1 MKNVLRR
8 SAQALASRRS
18 VGLLLLAILLLIRV
32 WDPRPLEE
40 LRLRSFDFFQ
50 TTSPRDS
57 AVRPVVIVDIDE
69 NSLSAFGQW
78 PWPRT
83 ILADLLTRLYEWQAA
98 AIAFDVIFPEPDRSS
113 LNEAV
118 KHFRDLDDDTRG
130 RLLHLPSN
138 DEVFAQA
145 IGRGNVVLGQAGI
158 NAFHPR
164 SLEKP
169 PETAF
174 ATVGPD
180 PSPYLIA
187 FPYILRNLPKLEQAA
202 VGHGLISIRTER
214 DGMVRR
220 VPIVM
225 QAEDK
230 IVPALTLDL
239 LRVATGSSTIMIRTD
254 ESGIQSVAV
263 PGLELPTDRNGRI
276 WVYFGPHDKARFV
289 SAKDVVEGNVAPEIF
304 AGKLVLV
311 GTSAIGLLDVK
322 TTPVLSAMPGVE
334 VHAQLL
340 EAALTNSLL
349 VAPSYAIV
357 VEMIGALIGGVVLA
371 LLAPAASVLM
381 LFASAALAAAAF
393 VAASWILFSRYQMLF
408 DATFPLIATL
418 SVYMSMVLMG
428 YFREQLDR
436 RRIRSAFA
444 QYLSPTLVEQL
455 ANSPQRLVLGGEE
468 RVITVLF
475 SDVRG
480 FTTIAETYKDNPHGL
495 TTLMNRFLTPLTNAI
510 MARNGTIDKYMGDA
524 VMAFWNAPLDDPA
537 HESDACHAAL
547 DMLERVDALNQERE
561 REASTSG
568 TRFVPI
574 KIGIGINTGRCTV
587 GNMGSDLRFQYTVM
601 GDSVNLASRLE
612 GQTKA
617 YGLPIL
623 IGSRTAA
630 AVAEQFALLEIDS
643 IRVKGKTEAEVIYAI
658 VGRADV
664 AASPEFR
671 SLQDHW
677 AMLRVCYRKQDWTGA
692 LKMIDLCRCECERLG
707 LVGLIDAYAD
717 PRVGR
722 CIHGRDKVAAVLRD
736 AGSRWSRS
744 GALRRPNRL
753 PCVVA

>member
-50 TTSPRDS
+50 NISPRDS

-289 SAKDVVEGNVAPEIF
+289 SAKDVVEGNVAPERF

-717 PRVGR
+717 RMR
-722 CIHGRDKVAAVLRD
+722 RLEQ
-736 AGSRWSRS
+736 RS
-744 GALRRPNRL
+744 PTPEWDGVFTAETK
-753 PCVVA
+753 

>member
-69 NSLSAFGQW
+69 SSLSAFGQW

-371 LLAPAASVLM
+371 LLAPAASALM

-692 LKMIDLCRCECERLG
+692 LKMIDLCHCECERLG

-717 PRVGR
+717 RMR
-722 CIHGRDKVAAVLRD
+722 RLEQ
-736 AGSRWSRS
+736 RS
-744 GALRRPNRL
+744 PAPEWDGVFTAETK
-753 PCVVA
+753 

>member
-1 MKNVLRR
+1 MFLR
-8 SAQALASRRS
+8 SAHALSSRRS
-18 VGLLLLAILLLIRV
+18 IGLSLLVVLLAIRV

-69 NSLSAFGQW
+69 SSLSAFGQW

-289 SAKDVVEGNVAPEIF
+289 SAKDVVEGNVAPERF

-547 DMLERVDALNQERE
+547 DML
-561 REASTSG
+561 
-568 TRFVPI
+568 
-574 KIGIGINTGRCTV
+574 
-587 GNMGSDLRFQYTVM
+587 
-601 GDSVNLASRLE
+601 
-612 GQTKA
+612 
-617 YGLPIL
+617 
-623 IGSRTAA
+623 
-630 AVAEQFALLEIDS
+630 
-643 IRVKGKTEAEVIYAI
+643 
-658 VGRADV
+658 
-664 AASPEFR
+664 
-671 SLQDHW
+671 
-677 AMLRVCYRKQDWTGA
+677 
-692 LKMIDLCRCECERLG
+692 
-707 LVGLIDAYAD
+707 
-717 PRVGR
+717 
-722 CIHGRDKVAAVLRD
+722 
-736 AGSRWSRS
+736 
-744 GALRRPNRL
+744 
-753 PCVVA
+753 

>member
-180 PSPYLIA
+180 PTPYLIA

-322 TTPVLSAMPGVE
+322 TTPGLSAMPGVE

-717 PRVGR
+717 RMR
-722 CIHGRDKVAAVLRD
+722 RLEQ
-736 AGSRWSRS
+736 RS
-744 GALRRPNRL
+744 PTPEWDGVFTAETK
-753 PCVVA
+753 

>member
-1 MKNVLRR
+1 MKNMFLR
-8 SAQALASRRS
+8 SAHALSSRRS
-18 VGLLLLAILLLIRV
+18 IGLSLLVVLLAIRV

-69 NSLSAFGQW
+69 SSLSAFGQW

-357 VEMIGALIGGVVLA
+357 VEMIGALIGGGVLA

-717 PRVGR
+717 RMR
-722 CIHGRDKVAAVLRD
+722 RLEQ
-736 AGSRWSRS
+736 RS
-744 GALRRPNRL
+744 PTPEWDGVFTAETK
-753 PCVVA
+753 

>member
-180 PSPYLIA
+180 PTPYLIA

-707 LVGLIDAYAD
+707 LVGLIDGYAD
-717 PRVGR
+717 RIR
-722 CIHGRDKVAAVLRD
+722 RLEQ
-736 AGSRWSRS
+736 RS
-744 GALRRPNRL
+744 PTPEWDGVFTAETK
-753 PCVVA
+753 

>member
-1 MKNVLRR
+1 MKNMFLR
-8 SAQALASRRS
+8 SAHALSSRRS
-18 VGLLLLAILLLIRV
+18 IGLSLLVVLLAIRV

-69 NSLSAFGQW
+69 SSLSAFGQW

-717 PRVGR
+717 RIR
-722 CIHGRDKVAAVLRD
+722 RLEQ
-736 AGSRWSRS
+736 RS
-744 GALRRPNRL
+744 PTPEWDGVFTAETK
-753 PCVVA
+753 

>member
-180 PSPYLIA
+180 PTPYLIA

-664 AASPEFR
+664 AESPEFR

-677 AMLRVCYRKQDWTGA
+677 TMLRVCYRKQDWTGA
-692 LKMIDLCRCECERLG
+692 LKMIDLCHCECERLG

-717 PRVGR
+717 R
-722 CIHGRDKVAAVLRD
+722 I
-736 AGSRWSRS
+736 
-744 GALRRPNRL
+744 RRLEQRP
-753 PCVVA
+753 PASEWDGVFTAETK

>member
-69 NSLSAFGQW
+69 SSLSAFGQW

-289 SAKDVVEGNVAPEIF
+289 SAKDVVEGNVAPERF

-334 VHAQLL
+334 VHTQLL

-357 VEMIGALIGGVVLA
+357 VEMIGALIGGGVLA

-510 MARNGTIDKYMGDA
+510 MARNGTIDKYMGDS

-561 REASTSG
+561 REASTTG

-692 LKMIDLCRCECERLG
+692 LKMIDLCHCECERLG

-717 PRVGR
+717 RIR
-722 CIHGRDKVAAVLRD
+722 RLEQ
-736 AGSRWSRS
+736 RS
-744 GALRRPNRL
+744 PTPEWDGVFTAETK
-753 PCVVA
+753 

>member
-1 MKNVLRR
+1 MKNMFLR
-8 SAQALASRRS
+8 SAHALSSRRS
-18 VGLLLLAILLLIRV
+18 IGLSLLVVLLAIRV

-69 NSLSAFGQW
+69 SSLSAFGQW

-138 DEVFAQA
+138 DDVFAQA

-289 SAKDVVEGNVAPEIF
+289 SAKDVVEGNVAPERF

-357 VEMIGALIGGVVLA
+357 VEMIGALIGGGVLA

-510 MARNGTIDKYMGDA
+510 MARNGTIDKYMGDS

-561 REASTSG
+561 REASTTG

-630 AVAEQFALLEIDS
+630 AVAGQFALLEIDS

-717 PRVGR
+717 RIR
-722 CIHGRDKVAAVLRD
+722 RLEQ
-736 AGSRWSRS
+736 RS
-744 GALRRPNRL
+744 PTPEWDGVFTAETK
-753 PCVVA
+753 

>member
-8 SAQALASRRS
+8 STQVLASRRS
-18 VGLLLLAILLLIRV
+18 LGLLLLAILLLIRV

-50 TTSPRDS
+50 STSPRDS

-113 LNEAV
+113 LNEAA

-130 RLLHLPSN
+130 RLLELPSN
-138 DEVFAQA
+138 DDLFAQA
-145 IGRGNVVLGQAGI
+145 IGRGKVVLGQAGA
-158 NAFHPR
+158 NTVNPR
-164 SLEKP
+164 SLEHP
-169 PETAF
+169 P
-174 ATVGPD
+174 ATGVATIGPD
-180 PSPYLIA
+180 AGPHLIA
-187 FPYILRNLPKLEQAA
+187 FPHVLRNLPKLEQAA
-202 VGHGLISIRTER
+202 AGHGLISIRTER

-225 QAEDK
+225 QAGDK
-230 IVPALTLDL
+230 IVPALTLEL
-239 LRVATGSSTIMIRTD
+239 LRVVTGSSTILIRTD
-254 ESGIQSVAV
+254 QSGIRSVAV
-263 PGLELPTDRNGRI
+263 PGLELPTDQNGRI
-276 WVYFGPHDKARFV
+276 WVYFSRHDKARYV
-289 SAKDVVEGNVAPEIF
+289 SARDVIEGNVAPEKF
-304 AGKLVLV
+304 AGKLVVV

-349 VAPSYAIV
+349 VSPSYAIV
-357 VEMIGALIGGVVLA
+357 VEMIGALIGGFVLA
-371 LLAPAASVLM
+371 LLAPAASALM
-381 LFASAALAAAAF
+381 LLASAALAAASF
-393 VAASWILFSRYQMLF
+393 VAASWILYSRYQILF

-561 REASTSG
+561 REASTTG

-623 IGSRTAA
+623 IGSRTAT

-664 AASPEFR
+664 AESPDFR
-671 SLQDHW
+671 SLQDNW

-692 LKMIDLCRCECERLG
+692 LKMIDLCRCDCKRFG

-717 PRVGR
+717 R
-722 CIHGRDKVAAVLRD
+722 I
-736 AGSRWSRS
+736 
-744 GALRRPNRL
+744 RRLEQRP
-753 PCVVA
+753 PASEWDGVFTAETK

>member
-1 MKNVLRR
+1 MKNMFLR
-8 SAQALASRRS
+8 SAHALSSRRS
-18 VGLLLLAILLLIRV
+18 IGLSLLVVLLAIRV

-69 NSLSAFGQW
+69 SSLSAFGQW

-289 SAKDVVEGNVAPEIF
+289 SAKDVVEGNVAPERF

-357 VEMIGALIGGVVLA
+357 VEMIGALIGGGVLA

-664 AASPEFR
+664 AESPEFR

-677 AMLRVCYRKQDWTGA
+677 AMLRVCYHKQDWTGA
-692 LKMIDLCRCECERLG
+692 LKMIDLCHCECERLG

-717 PRVGR
+717 RMR
-722 CIHGRDKVAAVLRD
+722 RLEQ
-736 AGSRWSRS
+736 RS
-744 GALRRPNRL
+744 PTPEWDGVFTAETK
-753 PCVVA
+753 

>member
-1 MKNVLRR
+1 MKNMFLR
-8 SAQALASRRS
+8 SAHALSSRRS
-18 VGLLLLAILLLIRV
+18 IGLSLLVVLLAIRV

-69 NSLSAFGQW
+69 SSLSAFGQW

-158 NAFHPR
+158 NAIHPR

-289 SAKDVVEGNVAPEIF
+289 SAKDVVEGNVAPERF

-357 VEMIGALIGGVVLA
+357 VEMIGALIGGGVLA

-630 AVAEQFALLEIDS
+630 AVAAQFALLEIDS

-717 PRVGR
+717 RIR
-722 CIHGRDKVAAVLRD
+722 RLEQ
-736 AGSRWSRS
+736 RS
-744 GALRRPNRL
+744 PTPEWDGVFTAETK
-753 PCVVA
+753 

>member
-169 PETAF
+169 PETAV

-717 PRVGR
+717 RMR
-722 CIHGRDKVAAVLRD
+722 RLEQ
-736 AGSRWSRS
+736 RS
-744 GALRRPNRL
+744 PTPEWDGVFTAETK
-753 PCVVA
+753 

>member
-692 LKMIDLCRCECERLG
+692 LKMIDLCHCECERLG

-717 PRVGR
+717 RMR
-722 CIHGRDKVAAVLRD
+722 RLEQ
-736 AGSRWSRS
+736 RS
-744 GALRRPNRL
+744 PTPEWDGVFTAETK
-753 PCVVA
+753 

>member
-357 VEMIGALIGGVVLA
+357 VEMIGALIGGGVLA

-717 PRVGR
+717 RMR
-722 CIHGRDKVAAVLRD
+722 RLEQ
-736 AGSRWSRS
+736 RS
-744 GALRRPNRL
+744 PTPEWDGVFTAETK
-753 PCVVA
+753 

>member
-677 AMLRVCYRKQDWTGA
+677 AMLRVCYCKQDWTGA

-717 PRVGR
+717 RIR
-722 CIHGRDKVAAVLRD
+722 RLEQ
-736 AGSRWSRS
+736 RS
-744 GALRRPNRL
+744 PTPEWDGVFTAETK
-753 PCVVA
+753 

>member
-1 MKNVLRR
+1 MKNMFLR
-8 SAQALASRRS
+8 SAHALSSRRS
-18 VGLLLLAILLLIRV
+18 IGLSLLVVLLAIRV

-69 NSLSAFGQW
+69 SSLSAFGQW

-289 SAKDVVEGNVAPEIF
+289 SAKDVVEGNVAPERF

-357 VEMIGALIGGVVLA
+357 VEMIGALIGGGVLA

-630 AVAEQFALLEIDS
+630 AVAGQFALLEIDS

-717 PRVGR
+717 RMR
-722 CIHGRDKVAAVLRD
+722 RLEQ
-736 AGSRWSRS
+736 RS
-744 GALRRPNRL
+744 PTPEWDGVFTAETK
-753 PCVVA
+753 

>member
-8 SAQALASRRS
+8 SAQSLASRRS

-69 NSLSAFGQW
+69 SSLSAFGQW

-138 DEVFAQA
+138 DDVFAQA

-289 SAKDVVEGNVAPEIF
+289 SAKDVVEGNVAPERF

-357 VEMIGALIGGVVLA
+357 VEMIGALIGGGVLA

-547 DMLERVDALNQERE
+547 DMLDRVDALNQERE

-664 AASPEFR
+664 AASPKFR

-692 LKMIDLCRCECERLG
+692 LKMIDLCHCECERLG

-717 PRVGR
+717 RMR
-722 CIHGRDKVAAVLRD
+722 RLEQ
-736 AGSRWSRS
+736 RS
-744 GALRRPNRL
+744 PTPEWDGVFTAETK
-753 PCVVA
+753 

>member
-1 MKNVLRR
+1 MKNILRR

-50 TTSPRDS
+50 NISPRDS

-69 NSLSAFGQW
+69 SSLIAFGQW

-169 PETAF
+169 PETGF
-174 ATVGPD
+174 ATVGHD
-180 PSPYLIA
+180 PRPHLIA

-230 IVPALTLDL
+230 IVLALTLDL

-289 SAKDVVEGNVAPEIF
+289 SARDVVEGNVAPEKF
-304 AGKLVLV
+304 AGKLVVV

-381 LFASAALAAAAF
+381 LFASAALAAGAF

-630 AVAEQFALLEIDS
+630 A
-643 IRVKGKTEAEVIYAI
+643 RTKAI
-658 VGRADV
+658 VGSIR
-664 AASPEFR
+664 R
-671 SLQDHW
+671 
-677 AMLRVCYRKQDWTGA
+677 TTA
-692 LKMIDLCRCECERLG
+692 L
-707 LVGLIDAYAD
+707 
-717 PRVGR
+717 
-722 CIHGRDKVAAVLRD
+722 
-736 AGSRWSRS
+736 S
-744 GALRRPNRL
+744 
-753 PCVVA
+753 

>member
-671 SLQDHW
+671 SLQNHW

-692 LKMIDLCRCECERLG
+692 LKMIDLCHCECERLG

-717 PRVGR
+717 RMR
-722 CIHGRDKVAAVLRD
+722 RLEQ
-736 AGSRWSRS
+736 RS
-744 GALRRPNRL
+744 PTPEWDGVFTAETK
-753 PCVVA
+753 

>member
-692 LKMIDLCRCECERLG
+692 LKMIDLCHCECERLG
-707 LVGLIDAYAD
+707 LVGLIDAYSD
-717 PRVGR
+717 RMR
-722 CIHGRDKVAAVLRD
+722 RLEQ
-736 AGSRWSRS
+736 RS
-744 GALRRPNRL
+744 PTPEWDGVFTAETK
-753 PCVVA
+753 